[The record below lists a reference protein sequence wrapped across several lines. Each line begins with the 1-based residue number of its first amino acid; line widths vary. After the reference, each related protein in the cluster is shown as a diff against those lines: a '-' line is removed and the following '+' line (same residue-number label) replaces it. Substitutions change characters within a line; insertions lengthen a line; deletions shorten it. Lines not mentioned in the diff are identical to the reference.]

1 MQTPRPGAGV
11 DLRVAG
17 QIGMAVSFAGVSRA
31 LFTSV
36 VFALEITRQFDC
48 LLTLETGCSTAVIVS
63 ALAMRTTI
71 MTEKLVRRG
80 HHVPSEFVATTRDT

>member
-1 MQTPRPGAGV
+1 MLPTAGV
-11 DLRVAG
+11 DLRMAG
-17 QIGMAVSFAGVSRA
+17 LIGMAASFAGASRA

-48 LLTLETGCSTAVIVS
+48 LLPLLGGCTAAFIVS
-63 ALAMRTTI
+63 ALVMPTTI

-80 HHVPSEFVATTRDT
+80 HHVPSEYVAARPNV